1 MQNSKEY
8 YVYIM
13 SNWSRTLYVG
23 VTGELM
29 ARVSQHKA
37 KAKSGFT
44 RKYNVTDL
52 VYYESTN
59 DVRAALER
67 EKQLKGWLRKKKIAL
82 VESMNPEWRDL
93 SLDWADH
100 PRPQT
105 LRSSAERLRVTREG
119 RI

>member
-1 MQNSKEY
+1 MKEY

-23 VTGELM
+23 VTGDLM

-37 KAKSGFT
+37 KASVVFT
-44 RKYNVTDL
+44 SKYNVTDL

-82 VESMNPEWRDL
+82 IESVNSEWRDL
-93 SLDWADH
+93 SLDWTDH
-100 PRPQT
+100 PAPRSFAV
-105 LRSSAERLRVTREG
+105 LRKRSG
-119 RI
+119 